1 MTDEGEVAS
10 NVRVW
15 MCGLETMVTHS
26 VMADA
31 AAFASSVA
39 ERRVAGNCAA
49 TRETN
54 FLGLARFGR
63 RGATRTSIPLV
74 PGVGVA
80 EDASARNAHWA
91 ALGKPLSFPDAV
103 HPSET
108 TLGATTEFTLRSAAK
123 IVLVDGAGAEVP
135 VAVVDVTGVRA
146 RFEKTPGDADD
157 ALTCTVKTA
166 RVWSPA
172 AERDAG
178 RRALLSRARR
188 PRRVGRPVASG
199 RRASRGVD
207 PLHRSE
213 RTARTPDGHDGS
225 RRRARR
231 GGVSHRELGGG
242 GDGEFR
248 REDETDADGRRDGRR
263 DGRLQFRLRLG
274 SRDASRV
281 RIRQTHRSR
290 LGDVRALASRRRRVR
305 LRARTR
311 FPRVARGSE
320 ARDAT
325 FPRRRRV
332 GVLRP
337 SSSGPSSSAPTSPAP
352 TSFFVDGVRVCA
364 VAPDEREWAAAL
376 LPPTPMDRKNPAAP
390 SRAESLPTFLVV
402 GATRAGDV
410 PGRAIVRGGRSPRLR
425 HRHPRNNRASG
436 GRRARVRIRVRV
448 VEGGDDGVVRRD
460 RERIRGGHSTEAGD
474 DGASSARRRRRRVAS
489 IPRARRH
496 GPKDSVG
503 YRGAQGRLQSPPRR
517 ARDR

>member
-1 MTDEGEVAS
+1 MDVRSRDDGDAQRDGGRCG
-10 NVRVW
+10 VRV
-15 MCGLETMVTHS
+15 
-26 VMADA
+26 
-31 AAFASSVA
+31 
-39 ERRVAGNCAA
+39 ERREASRRRKLRRDPRDEFSR
-49 TRETN
+49 TRAVRQTRRDAN
-54 FLGLARFGR
+54 VDSTRARGGR
-63 RGATRTSIPLV
+63 RGGRVRAERALGRARKTNLV
-74 PGVGVA
+74 PGRRPSVGDDARRDDGVYA
-80 EDASARNAHWA
+80 QERGEDGTRRRRGRRGPRRRGGRDRRAR
-91 ALGKPLSFPDAV
+91 ALRKDARRRGRRSDVHGK
-103 HPSET
+103 
-108 TLGATTEFTLRSAAK
+108 
-123 IVLVDGAGAEVP
+123 DGAGVVP
-135 VAVVDVTGVRA
+135 RRGTRRRPTRA
-146 RFEKTPGDADD
+146 
-157 ALTCTVKTA
+157 
-166 RVWSPA
+166 S
-172 AERDAG
+172 
-178 RRALLSRARR
+178 LSRARR
-188 PRRVGRPVASG
+188 SRRVGRPVASG

-248 REDETDADGRRDGRR
+248 RRNGRRDGRR

-337 SSSGPSSSAPTSPAP
+337 IVLRPIVLRPNVPRPHLVFRGRRSRMRHRPRRTRVGGGAAPTHA
-352 TSFFVDGVRVCA
+352 DGQEKTRGAFARRVA
-364 VAPDEREWAAAL
+364 SHVFGRRRDARE
-376 LPPTPMDRKNPAAP
+376 
-390 SRAESLPTFLVV
+390 
-402 GATRAGDV
+402 GDV

-448 VEGGDDGVVRRD
+448 VEGGDDGVVPTR
-460 RERIRGGHSTEAGD
+460 
-474 DGASSARRRRRRVAS
+474 
-489 IPRARRH
+489 PRAH
-496 GPKDSVG
+496 
-503 YRGAQGRLQSPPRR
+503 PRR
-517 ARDR
+517 AFDRGGR